1 MNEKTNGL
9 EENDFFSRH
18 QRKCTI
24 CDHPEREAIEEDFV
38 HWHKVWRLARAYEI
52 ADYRSIYRHAR
63 ATGLIHR
70 RRLNFRSALD
80 QIIENAASATVTA
93 DSVIRAIRA
102 SSCLDDSGRW
112 TEPPKQVNFTV
123 ARTVHAAVPLEIP
136 AAPPQSVPPEAAE
149 QSHPP
154 ATISDEG
161 YGVPSVA
168 RGNSTNEMAAPAL
181 ASAASRGVAAQP
193 RRQPSSPPAPV
204 GFQPPNL
211 IYGTGIRNEAKP
223 LKTLDCDAF

>member
-1 MNEKTNGL
+1 MIEKTTGL

-38 HWHKVWRLARAYEI
+38 HWHNVWRLARAYEI

-70 RRLNFRSALD
+70 RRQNFRSALD
-80 QIIENAASATVTA
+80 LIIENAASASVTA

-123 ARTVHAAVPLEIP
+123 ARTVHAGVPPEIP
-136 AAPPQSVPPEAAE
+136 AAPSQRISREAAVPS
-149 QSHPP
+149 QPP
-154 ATISDEG
+154 AS
-161 YGVPSVA
+161 PSEMFEVVA
-168 RGNSTNEMAAPAL
+168 SNSAGETETAVH
-181 ASAASRGVAAQP
+181 ASAASWGVAAQP
-193 RRQPSSPPAPV
+193 RRQPSSPPAPL

-211 IYGTGIRNEAKP
+211 IYGTGIRNEAMS
-223 LKTLDCDAF
+223 LKT

>member
-38 HWHKVWRLARAYEI
+38 HWHNVWRLARAYEI

-70 RRLNFRSALD
+70 RRQNFRSALD
-80 QIIENAASATVTA
+80 LIIENAASASVTA

-123 ARTVHAAVPLEIP
+123 ARTVHAGVPVEIP
-136 AAPPQSVPPEAAE
+136 AAPPQRVSREAAVPS
-149 QSHPP
+149 QPP
-154 ATISDEG
+154 AS
-161 YGVPSVA
+161 PSEMFEVVA
-168 RGNSTNEMAAPAL
+168 SNSAGETESAVH
-181 ASAASRGVAAQP
+181 ASAASWGVAAQP
-193 RRQPSSPPAPV
+193 CRQPSSPPAPL

-223 LKTLDCDAF
+223 LKT